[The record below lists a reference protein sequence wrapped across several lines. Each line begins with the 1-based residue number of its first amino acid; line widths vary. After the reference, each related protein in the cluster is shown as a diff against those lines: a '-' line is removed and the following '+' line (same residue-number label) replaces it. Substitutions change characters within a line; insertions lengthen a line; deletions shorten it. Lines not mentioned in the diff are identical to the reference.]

1 MSSLSKLKSHNLE
14 DLQKQLEDSNEKQG
28 FAKDETFWRP
38 TPDKKTGTSVS
49 IIRFL
54 PISPQD
60 IDVSG
65 ALPYIKYYRFAFKGP
80 TGLWYIERSLRNLN
94 KNDPVTEYNN
104 KMYNSG
110 VEADKKKAKP
120 RKLTCTA
127 NIEVI
132 QDVNNPDAE
141 GKVFKFNFGKKIL
154 DFIEASINGEYLL
167 DNDGK
172 VIEVIREPFNPFDFW
187 TGANFMLKV
196 KLVKSGE
203 DNFPNYDDSKFLK
216 NTAHHGGDEEILSKI
231 WDKQYPLQELLGL
244 EHYKPYDELKTRLNQ
259 VLGLETDN
267 TAAEV
272 IKSAEKVV
280 LTDNAKLKSI
290 SSTKPSQ
297 EEEVDVPWKTTKE
310 EENDED
316 YEKILASFK
325 QKFGEDE

>member
-1 MSSLSKLKSHNLE
+1 LSSLSKLKSHNLE
-14 DLQKQLEDSNEKQG
+14 DLQKQLEESNEKTS
-28 FAKDETFWRP
+28 FSKDETFWRP
-38 TPDKKTGTSVS
+38 TLDKKTGTSVS

-60 IDVSG
+60 IDIAG
-65 ALPYIKYYRFAFKGP
+65 ALPYVKYYRFAFKGP

-110 VEADKKKAKP
+110 VEADKKKAKS

-141 GKVFKFNFGKKIL
+141 GKVFKFNFGTKIL
-154 DFIEASINGEYLL
+154 GFIEAAINGEYLL

-187 TGANFMLKV
+187 SGANFMLKV

-216 NTAHHGGDEEILSKI
+216 NTAHHGGDEEILDKI
-231 WDKQYPLQELLGL
+231 WNKQYPLQELMGL

-259 VLGLETDN
+259 VLGLEGESP
-267 TAAEV
+267 AEQV
-272 IKSAEKVV
+272 IKTAEKIT
-280 LTDNAKLKSI
+280 LDDSPKKTKSI
-290 SSTKPSQ
+290 SETKSTK
-297 EEEVDVPWKTTKE
+297 EDEVDVPWKTTKE
-310 EENDED
+310 DDDED
-316 YEKILASFK
+316 YEKILNAFK
-325 QKFGEDE
+325 NKFGDED